1 MIVLK
6 QFLKDSSY
14 KKKKKKKYEGELG
27 VGLSGRAFA

>member
-14 KKKKKKKYEGELG
+14 KKKKKKNSEGELG